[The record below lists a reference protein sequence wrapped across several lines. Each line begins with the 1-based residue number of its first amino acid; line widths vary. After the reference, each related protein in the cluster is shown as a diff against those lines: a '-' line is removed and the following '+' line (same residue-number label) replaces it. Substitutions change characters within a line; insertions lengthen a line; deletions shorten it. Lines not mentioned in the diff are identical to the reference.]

1 MNEPKFPV
9 HEGLHRFEQDLKS
22 LTPKNVLEVLP
33 VKSKPSSH
41 DLVFRTV
48 PVVGLVTDEPLH
60 RLPMQNRDWLKIAT
74 VSWVMG
80 LAAGL
85 LVSAIWI
92 GIWDAKVPITEP
104 NIVSQNVAKSE
115 VTNASP
121 EVAFTQ
127 NPPSAELFRSQQPAA
142 FQDEFFGGT
151 SRFNAIDLAGD
162 YVLRPFMWQNA
173 VNGGMTFAEVDS
185 ASRLKNGQTDVPNSS
200 TKSPSTPIPYSFPKC
215 QSQRQLLKMLLE
227 SDTLNS
233 I

>member
-1 MNEPKFPV
+1 
-9 HEGLHRFEQDLKS
+9 
-22 LTPKNVLEVLP
+22 
-33 VKSKPSSH
+33 
-41 DLVFRTV
+41 
-48 PVVGLVTDEPLH
+48 
-60 RLPMQNRDWLKIAT
+60 MQNRNWLKIAT

-85 LVSAIWI
+85 LVSAIWMRFMKE
-92 GIWDAKVPITEP
+92 DLLRTEP
-104 NIVSQNVAKSE
+104 ILASQDVAISE
-115 VTNASP
+115 VISAPP
-121 EVAFTQ
+121 EVALTQ

-162 YVLRPFMWQNA
+162 YVLRTIMRQNA
-173 VNGGMTFAEVDS
+173 VNGSMTFAEVDS
-185 ASRLKNGQTDVPNSS
+185 ASPPKNGQTDVPNSS